1 MRLMKGLTPSLLA
14 LTMIVTAA
22 CAVAPH
28 PVAVPVD
35 GGSLYVDDG
44 GRGGVPIVFIHGNGG
59 SAEQWRA
66 QLDHFRGQG
75 RRAIAIDLPGFGRSS
90 APANGDLSLGAMAT
104 AVDRAVSAIDADRFV
119 IVGHSYG
126 GAVVAT
132 YAAAHPEKVAG
143 VVYLD
148 AAATA
153 LPLTKEQGDQL
164 GAAVRANKMGVVR
177 TWFAPMLK
185 PSAESVQQQVFASV
199 EKTST
204 DVFLGALMSL
214 TSYDAKALVDAYTGP
229 RLVIAASDIESP
241 AAFQLQFP
249 NIAAERIGGAGH
261 WLMLDKPAE
270 VNAILDRFVSGI
282 QR

>member
-1 MRLMKGLTPSLLA
+1 MRVMNVLTRVLLIPALLA
-14 LTMIVTAA
+14 APA

-28 PVAVPVD
+28 PIALPVD

-44 GRGGVPIVFIHGNGG
+44 GRGGVPIVFVHGNGG

-66 QLDHFRGQG
+66 QLDYFRGHG
-75 RRAIAIDLPGFGRSS
+75 RRAIAIDLPGFGRST
-90 APANGDLSLGAMAT
+90 APAGGDLSLGGQSA
-104 AVDRAVSAIDADRFV
+104 AVDRAVSAIGVNRFV

-126 GAVVAT
+126 GAVVAS

-164 GAAVRANKMGVVR
+164 GAAIRANKMGVVR

-185 PSAESVQQQVFASV
+185 PSAESVQQQVLASV

-204 DVFLGALMSL
+204 DAFLAALMSL

-229 RLVIAASDIESP
+229 RLVIAASDIETP

-249 NIAAERIGGAGH
+249 HIPAEKIGGAGH

-270 VNAILDRFVSGI
+270 VNAILDRFVSGV